1 MSQPS
6 IPERLAILETEV
18 KHVKASQDEMKPL
31 VFEMH
36 GKMMQGTGAV
46 SVLRQGGAWLAMLI
60 SGTLGAVATTAFH
73 KIWG

>member
-31 VFEMH
+31 VFAMH
-36 GKMMQGTGAV
+36 GKMMQGTGAA
-46 SVLRQGGAWLAMLI
+46 SVLKQGGTWIVMFVAGLF
-60 SGTLGAVATTAFH
+60 GGAITEAFH
-73 KIWG
+73 KLWG

>member
-36 GKMMQGTGAV
+36 GKMMQRMGMAAVLKQGSSWVAMSISGAIGAV
-46 SVLRQGGAWLAMLI
+46 V
-60 SGTLGAVATTAFH
+60 TTAAH